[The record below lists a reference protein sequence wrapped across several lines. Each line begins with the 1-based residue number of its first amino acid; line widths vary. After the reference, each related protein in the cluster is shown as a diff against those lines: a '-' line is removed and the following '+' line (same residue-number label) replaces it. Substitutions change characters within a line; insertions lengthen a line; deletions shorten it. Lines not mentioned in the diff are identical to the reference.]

1 VPPKLRCAL
10 HFRHILAFLLI
21 MSATIRPLGML
32 KSYLGDLKETTV
44 EAGHSVRETLTLL
57 GINPD
62 LVAGVFINNEQQ
74 SKDYILQD
82 GDIVK
87 LLAVIGGG

>member
-1 VPPKLRCAL
+1 
-10 HFRHILAFLLI
+10 
-21 MSATIRPLGML
+21 MNMTATIRPLGML
-32 KSYLGDLKETTV
+32 KTYIGELKETSV
-44 EAGHSVRETLTLL
+44 DAGQSVRESLSIL

-62 LVAGVFINNEQQ
+62 LVAGVFVNDEQQ
-74 SKDYILQD
+74 TKDYILKD

>member
-1 VPPKLRCAL
+1 
-10 HFRHILAFLLI
+10 
-21 MSATIRPLGML
+21 MTATIRPLGML
-32 KSYLGDLKETTV
+32 KDYLGDLNETTV
-44 EAGHSVRETLTLL
+44 EAGISVRQTLGLI

-62 LVAGVFINNEQQ
+62 LVAGVFVNGEQQ
-74 SKDYILQD
+74 SKDYVIQD

>member
-1 VPPKLRCAL
+1 
-10 HFRHILAFLLI
+10 
-21 MSATIRPLGML
+21 ML
-32 KSYLGDLKETTV
+32 KDYLGEFKEATV
-44 EAGHSVRETLTLL
+44 EAGISVREAITNI

-62 LVAGVFINNEQQ
+62 LVAGVFVNEDQQ

>member
-1 VPPKLRCAL
+1 
-10 HFRHILAFLLI
+10 
-21 MSATIRPLGML
+21 MSAIIRPLGML
-32 KSYLGDLKETTV
+32 KSYIGELKETSV
-44 EAGHSVRETLTLL
+44 DAGISVRETLTTL

-62 LVAGVFINNEQQ
+62 LVAGVFVNGEQQ
-74 SKDYILQD
+74 TKDYILKD

>member
-1 VPPKLRCAL
+1 
-10 HFRHILAFLLI
+10 
-21 MSATIRPLGML
+21 MTATMRPLGML
-32 KSYLGDLKETTV
+32 KTYIGELKETSV
-44 EAGHSVRETLTLL
+44 DAGLSVRETLTII

-62 LVAGVFINNEQQ
+62 LVAGVFVNDEQQ
-74 SKDYILQD
+74 NKDYVLQD

>member
-1 VPPKLRCAL
+1 
-10 HFRHILAFLLI
+10 

-32 KSYLGDLKETTV
+32 KSYLDEQKEV
-44 EAGHSVRETLTLL
+44 SVKAGHSVRETLTSL
-57 GINPD
+57 GMNPD
-62 LVAGVFINNEQQ
+62 LVAGVFINDEQQ

-87 LLAVIGGG
+87 IMAVIGGG

>member
-1 VPPKLRCAL
+1 
-10 HFRHILAFLLI
+10 
-21 MSATIRPLGML
+21 ML
-32 KSYLGDLKETTV
+32 KSYIGDLKETNVTTGISIR
-44 EAGHSVRETLTLL
+44 EALTNL

-62 LVAGVFINNEQQ
+62 LVAGDFVNDEQQ
-74 SKDYILQD
+74 SKEYVLQD

>member
-1 VPPKLRCAL
+1 
-10 HFRHILAFLLI
+10 
-21 MSATIRPLGML
+21 MSVTIRPLGML
-32 KSYLGDLKETTV
+32 KDYIGGKTETAV
-44 EAGHSVRETLTLL
+44 EAGQSVRQSLALI

-62 LVAGVFINNEQQ
+62 LVAGVFVNGEQQ
-74 SKDYILQD
+74 TKDCILQD

>member
-1 VPPKLRCAL
+1 
-10 HFRHILAFLLI
+10 
-21 MSATIRPLGML
+21 ML
-32 KSYLGDLKETTV
+32 KTYIGELKETSV
-44 EAGHSVRETLTLL
+44 DAGLSVRETLTII

-62 LVAGVFINNEQQ
+62 LVAGVFVNDEQQ
-74 SKDYILQD
+74 NKDYVLQD

>member
-1 VPPKLRCAL
+1 V
-10 HFRHILAFLLI
+10 
-21 MSATIRPLGML
+21 SATIRPLGML
-32 KSYLGDLKETTV
+32 KDYIGEQIETSV
-44 EAGHSVRETLTLL
+44 VAGQSVRQSLTLI

-62 LVAGVFINNEQQ
+62 LVAGVFVNGEQQ
-74 SKDYILQD
+74 NKDYILQD

>member
-1 VPPKLRCAL
+1 
-10 HFRHILAFLLI
+10 
-21 MSATIRPLGML
+21 MTATIKPLGML
-32 KSYLGDLKETTV
+32 KSYIGDLQETQV
-44 EAGHSVRETLTLL
+44 VAGNTIRQTLNNL
-57 GINPD
+57 GLNPD
-62 LVAGVFINNEQQ
+62 LVAGVFVNDEQQ

>member
-1 VPPKLRCAL
+1 
-10 HFRHILAFLLI
+10 
-21 MSATIRPLGML
+21 MSAIIRPLGML
-32 KSYLGDLKETTV
+32 KSYIGDQKELAV
-44 EAGHSVRETLTLL
+44 PAGIPICATLIQI

-62 LVAGVFINNEQQ
+62 LVAGVFVNGEQQ
-74 SKDYILQD
+74 AKDYVLRD

>member
-1 VPPKLRCAL
+1 MTA
-10 HFRHILAFLLI
+10 II
-21 MSATIRPLGML
+21 QPLGML
-32 KSYLGDLKETTV
+32 KSYVGDEKEVIV
-44 EAGHSVRETLTLL
+44 EAGSSVHDALVMI

-62 LVAGVFINNEQQ
+62 LVAGVFVKDEQI

-87 LLAVIGGG
+87 VIAVIGGGYNPPA

>member
-1 VPPKLRCAL
+1 
-10 HFRHILAFLLI
+10 
-21 MSATIRPLGML
+21 ML
-32 KSYLGDLKETTV
+32 KDYIGGQSETSV
-44 EAGHSVRETLTLL
+44 EAGQSVRASLSVI

-62 LVAGVFINNEQQ
+62 LVAGVFVNGEQQ
-74 SKDYILQD
+74 TKDYILQD

>member
-1 VPPKLRCAL
+1 
-10 HFRHILAFLLI
+10 
-21 MSATIRPLGML
+21 MTATIRPLGML
-32 KSYLGDLKETTV
+32 KSYIGELKETSV
-44 EAGHSVRETLTLL
+44 DAGRSVRETIIQI

-62 LVAGVFINNEQQ
+62 LVAGVFVNDEQQ
-74 SKDYILQD
+74 TKDYILQD

>member
-1 VPPKLRCAL
+1 
-10 HFRHILAFLLI
+10 

-32 KSYLGDLKETTV
+32 KSYLGEVKEATV
-44 EAGHSVRETLTLL
+44 ETGHSVRETLISL

-62 LVAGVFINNEQQ
+62 LVAGVFVNNEQQ

>member
-1 VPPKLRCAL
+1 
-10 HFRHILAFLLI
+10 

-32 KSYLGDLKETTV
+32 KSYIGNRKELSVDAGRTV
-44 EAGHSVRETLTLL
+44 RDTLVLI

-62 LVAGVFINNEQQ
+62 LVAGVFVSDEQQ
-74 SKDYILQD
+74 TKDYILRD

-87 LLAVIGGG
+87 VMAVIGGG

>member
-1 VPPKLRCAL
+1 LNLEP
-10 HFRHILAFLLI
+10 HFSTD
-21 MSATIRPLGML
+21 MTATIKPLGML
-32 KSYLGDLKETTV
+32 KTYIGELKETSV
-44 EAGHSVRETLTLL
+44 DAGRSVRETIIQI

-62 LVAGVFINNEQQ
+62 LVAGVFVNDEQQ
-74 SKDYILQD
+74 TKDYILKD

>member
-1 VPPKLRCAL
+1 
-10 HFRHILAFLLI
+10 

-32 KSYLGDLKETTV
+32 KSFFGDLQEVSV
-44 EAGHSVRETLTLL
+44 EAGHPVRETLTSL
-57 GINPD
+57 GINLD
-62 LVAGVFINNEQQ
+62 LVAGVFVNNEQQ

>member
-1 VPPKLRCAL
+1 
-10 HFRHILAFLLI
+10 
-21 MSATIRPLGML
+21 MSAIIRPLGML
-32 KSYLGDLKETTV
+32 KDYIGELEETTV
-44 EAGHSVRETLTLL
+44 EHGRSIRETLSMI

-62 LVAGVFINNEQQ
+62 LVAGVFINGEQE
-74 SKDYILQD
+74 SKDYILKD

>member
-1 VPPKLRCAL
+1 
-10 HFRHILAFLLI
+10 
-21 MSATIRPLGML
+21 MTATIRPLGML
-32 KSYLGDLKETTV
+32 KTYIGEMNETSV
-44 EAGHSVRETLTLL
+44 DAGRSVRETLSML

-62 LVAGVFINNEQQ
+62 LVAGVFVNDEQQ